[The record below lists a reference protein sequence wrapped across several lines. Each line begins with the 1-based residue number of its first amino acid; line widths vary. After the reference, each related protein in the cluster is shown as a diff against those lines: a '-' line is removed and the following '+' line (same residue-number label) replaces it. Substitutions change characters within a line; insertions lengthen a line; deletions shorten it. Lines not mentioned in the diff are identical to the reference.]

1 MPRCYLVKKAKQF
14 GMRDW
19 SNLGHNVH
27 CEGTPTYSPLD
38 YQEPSQSLPRP
49 SGTGLIV
56 FNVIFISYSNFLRGI
71 IVTACSKRWYRSDKS
86 SHKLRRIHQTADL
99 ALPYFRIKTDYNLS
113 VIITRTPQ
121 AKQ

>member
-56 FNVIFISYSNFLRGI
+56 FNVIFISYSNVLRGI
-71 IVTACSKRWYRSDKS
+71 LLLPAPKGGIDLTS
-86 SHKLRRIHQTADL
+86 RRIS
-99 ALPYFRIKTDYNLS
+99 YVEFIKQQ
-113 VIITRTPQ
+113 I
-121 AKQ
+121 